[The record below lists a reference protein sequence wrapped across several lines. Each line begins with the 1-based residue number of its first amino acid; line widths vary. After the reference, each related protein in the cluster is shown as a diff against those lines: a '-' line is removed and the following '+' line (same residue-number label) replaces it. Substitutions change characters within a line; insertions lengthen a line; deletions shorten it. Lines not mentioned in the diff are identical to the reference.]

1 MTYALTWSR
10 LRRLA
15 GGAALVLA
23 FLVATT
29 LSLCAMTTTARADGK
44 PDYAAAM
51 KGIASS
57 SSDGVVSGIQALGET
72 EDPRALTFL
81 KALDDGN
88 VVVDASG
95 GVYIKDSGG
104 ALHDAVS
111 GAPASPVG
119 AQPLVVDNQIRRI
132 LGPTVSRLGLRSP
145 DPKVR
150 LAAVEDLA
158 SNASADDAPAMR
170 DALAQEKDSAVH
182 KALVSALAELDLA
195 SDDPKLRLGAIAAID
210 AEGSERLR
218 PKLEAL
224 VVKHDDGSYAE
235 PDPSV
240 RAAAEKTVKGLQ
252 RKQFVFDTTADV
264 IYGLS
269 MGSILLLSSLGL
281 AITFG
286 LMRVINMAHGEMLML
301 GAYATYVTQSFF
313 HEHLPSHEGWYLL
326 AAVPVALVTTM
337 AVGALLERTVI
348 RYLYGRPLE
357 TLLATYGLSLL
368 LIQVVR
374 TIFGAQN
381 VAVEN
386 PQFLSGGFEIFEGVV
401 VPYNRIA
408 VVIFTAVVVTFVGY
422 VLRGTSLGLRV
433 RAVTQNRP
441 MAACMGI
448 RTEWVDMWTFALGS
462 GVGGLGGVAIS
473 QLGNVGPDL
482 GQSYIVD
489 SFLVVVLGGVGKLV
503 GSVFAAFSLGILNKL
518 LEPMAGAV
526 LGKIIV
532 LMLVVL
538 VIQKRPQGL
547 FAPKG
552 RTVESA

>member
-1 MTYALTWSR
+1 MTAE
-10 LRRLA
+10 
-15 GGAALVLA
+15 
-23 FLVATT
+23 
-29 LSLCAMTTTARADGK
+29 ARAEGR

-51 KGIASS
+51 KGMASS
-57 SSDGVVSGIQALGET
+57 STDDVVSAIEALGET
-72 EDPRALTFL
+72 GDPRALAFL
-81 KALDDGN
+81 KAVDDGN
-88 VVVDASG
+88 VVVDATG
-95 GVYIKDSGG
+95 GVYVKDGYG
-104 ALHDAVS
+104 AVHDAVS
-111 GAPASPVG
+111 GAPASPAG
-119 AQPLVVDNQIRRI
+119 AQPLTVDNQIRRV
-132 LGPTVSRLGLRSP
+132 LVPVVSRLGLKAP
-145 DPKVR
+145 DAAAR
-150 LAAVEDLA
+150 LSAVQDLA
-158 SNASADDAPAMR
+158 SNASPDDAPAMR
-170 DALAQEKDSAVH
+170 DALAQEKDPAVH
-182 KALVSALAELDLA
+182 KALVAALAELDLA
-195 SDDPKLRLGAIAAID
+195 SDDPRQRLAAIAAID

-224 VVKHDDGSYAE
+224 IVKRDDGTYAE
-235 PDPSV
+235 PDAAI
-240 RAAAEKTVKGLQ
+240 RAAAEKVVKGLQ
-252 RKQFVFDTTADV
+252 RKQVVFDTTADV

-301 GAYATYVTQSFF
+301 GAYATYATQTFF
-313 HEHLPSHEGWYLL
+313 HEHLPSHESWYLL
-326 AAVPVALVTTM
+326 AAVPVALATTM

-368 LIQVVR
+368 LIQIVR
-374 TIFGAQN
+374 SIFGAQN

-386 PQFLSGGFEIFEGVV
+386 PPVLSGGFEIFEGVV

-408 VVIFTAVVVTFVGY
+408 VVLFTIVVVSFVGY

>member
-1 MTYALTWSR
+1 MRASSSSL
-10 LRRLA
+10 LRWWTTLA
-15 GGAALVLA
+15 AALA
-23 FLVATT
+23 VAASLLTT
-29 LSLCAMTTTARADGK
+29 GADARADGSADFDSALRELSQPS
-44 PDYAAAM
+44 PDAIVHAVQGLSAT
-51 KGIASS
+51 G
-57 SSDGVVSGIQALGET
+57 
-72 EDPRALTFL
+72 DPRALKIL
-81 KALDDGN
+81 ESLNDGDL
-88 VVVDASG
+88 VAT
-95 GVYIKDSGG
+95 DSGG
-104 ALHDAVS
+104 IYLRDADGTLHDATT
-111 GAPASPVG
+111 GAPAGSPASHPVT
-119 AQPLVVDNQIRRI
+119 VDNQVRRV
-132 LGPTVSRLGLRSP
+132 LAPLMARLELKSP
-145 DPKVR
+145 DEKVR
-150 LAAVEDLA
+150 LAAIEDMANSA
-158 SNASADDAPAMR
+158 SDDDAAALR
-170 DALAQEKDSAVH
+170 DALAQEKVKAVQ
-182 KALVSALAELDLA
+182 KALTSALAELDLA
-195 SDDPKLRLGAIAAID
+195 SDDPQRRLGAIAAID
-210 AEGSERLR
+210 ATGSERLR

-224 VVKHDDGSYAE
+224 VARHDDGTFSE
-235 PDPSV
+235 PDARV
-240 RAAAEKTVKGLQ
+240 RDAAQKVVKSLQ
-252 RKQFVFDTTADV
+252 RKQFVFDTVAD
-264 IYGLS
+264 ILYGLS

-301 GAYATYVTQSFF
+301 GAYATYATQTFF
-313 HEHLPSHEGWYLL
+313 HAHLPEHESWYLL
-326 AAVPVALVTTM
+326 AAVPVALIVTM

-348 RYLYGRPLE
+348 RFLYGRPLE

-368 LIQVVR
+368 LIQSVR

-386 PQFLSGGFEIFEGVV
+386 PPLLSGGGELFEGVV
-401 VPYNRIA
+401 IPYNRIA
-408 VVIFTAVVVTFVGY
+408 VVLFTIVVVSFVGY

-448 RTEWVDMWTFALGS
+448 RTSWVDTCTFALGS
-462 GVGGLGGVAIS
+462 GVGGLGGVALS

-518 LEPMAGAV
+518 LEPVAGAV

-532 LMLVVL
+532 LMAVVL

-552 RTVESA
+552 RSVETA